1 MRALDIATRMKVT
14 DALTRASMT
23 GRDAA
28 EYLHSY
34 GLLASDEWRRKV
46 QAEAIASLAE
56 RWMAM
61 PNKTWQSEQVAKW
74 LTGAAEAIGG
84 TGNE

>member
-1 MRALDIATRMKVT
+1 MLPLDIATRMKVT
-14 DALTRASMT
+14 DALTRARMT
-23 GRDAA
+23 DRDVA

-46 QAEAIASLAE
+46 QAEAIATLSE
-56 RWMAM
+56 RWMSM

-74 LTGAAEAIGG
+74 LQREAENLKG
-84 TGNE
+84 